1 MSGGVAKSLRST
13 NDRSRVCEG
22 DGGRLDLRS
31 GIGVEQHR
39 LRRDHRVQCPTVHV
53 RLELRNVV
61 ANYPFERSHRFPVI
75 QPNSGRRD
83 YSRSSRDGGRRRAG
97 LVPCI
102 LAGCLRGVGRRG
114 ASPSWQ
120 ELPRSAT
127 PIAKIGSKGP
137 RDRAARTCRSLTLRS
152 AFRRIAFVPLYRRKA
167 LLAGPVHDNKKHA
180 NTDRPHEPK
189 SGKATRLN

>member
-137 RDRAARTCRSLTLRS
+137 PDRAARTLPQPNLRS
-152 AFRRIAFVPLYRRKA
+152 AFRRSPSYRFTDARRFSPGPSMIIRSTQTPTDRMNRKA
-167 LLAGPVHDNKKHA
+167 E
-180 NTDRPHEPK
+180 RPR
-189 SGKATRLN
+189 G

>member
-1 MSGGVAKSLRST
+1 RSCRFPAAET
-13 NDRSRVCEG
+13 IR
-22 DGGRLDLRS
+22 
-31 GIGVEQHR
+31 
-39 LRRDHRVQCPTVHV
+39 V
-53 RLELRNVV
+53 RLATVGGAARTACHGFWKDACEAV
-61 ANYPFERSHRFPVI
+61 
-75 QPNSGRRD
+75 GRRD
-83 YSRSSRDGGRRRAG
+83 
-97 LVPCI
+97 
-102 LAGCLRGVGRRG
+102 
-114 ASPSWQ
+114 ASPSGQ

-189 SGKATRLN
+189 DELRTLEPGAWQPEDRRRLERHHHHRLVSDQPTEGDRRAGRKQH